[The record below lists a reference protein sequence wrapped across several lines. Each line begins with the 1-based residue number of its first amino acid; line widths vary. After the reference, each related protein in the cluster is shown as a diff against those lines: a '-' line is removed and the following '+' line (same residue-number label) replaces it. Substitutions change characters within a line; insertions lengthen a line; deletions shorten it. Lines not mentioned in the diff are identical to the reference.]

1 MNMTCLHQTNTLP
14 NASTIDWNLALSF
27 LSNEQLLVIDT
38 TQENTYL
45 ITVEQMNSSIE
56 YQHFPTRC
64 YPVNACVIMN
74 NGYRQLIL
82 KMDRPNM
89 LKFFQI

>member
-1 MNMTCLHQTNTLP
+1 MTCLHQTGILP

-27 LSNEQLLVIDT
+27 ISNEQLLVIDT
-38 TQENTYL
+38 TKENTYL
-45 ITVEQMNSSIE
+45 VTVEQMNSSIE
-56 YQHFPTRC
+56 YGHFSNSC

-89 LKFFQI
+89 LKFFQV